1 MHSAARRIGD
11 VTSMITLC
19 CVALAA
25 SGGCARA
32 ASTPSSAGQTQ
43 PAVVVDETMTATAE
57 LRDRSGTSIGT
68 ARLTGDND
76 GTITLVVHVDGMTPG
91 SHGIHFH
98 TVGSC
103 TPGDSTAAF
112 ASAGAHYN
120 PLDRKHGLEN
130 PDGPHAGDLPN
141 LVVGANGSGD
151 LEAKTARATLRAGP
165 ASLLDADGSA
175 VVVHASADDQ
185 KTDPSGNS
193 GARVACG
200 VVTKS

>member
-1 MHSAARRIGD
+1 MQTATRRNRD
-11 VTSMITLC
+11 VMLTTTLC
-19 CVALAA
+19 CVALVA
-25 SGGCARA
+25 SGCARA
-32 ASTPSSAGQTQ
+32 ASTPSPGRETQ

-57 LRDRSGTSIGT
+57 LRDRTGASVGT

-76 GTITLVVHVDGMTPG
+76 GTITLVVHVDRMTPG

-98 TVGSC
+98 AVGSC
-103 TPGDSTAAF
+103 TPGDTTAF
-112 ASAGAHYN
+112 AAAGPHYN
-120 PLDRKHGLEN
+120 PLNRKHGLEN

-141 LVVGANGSGD
+141 LVVGENGSGD

-175 VVVHASADDQ
+175 VVVHANADDQ

>member
-1 MHSAARRIGD
+1 MQTATRRNGD
-11 VTSMITLC
+11 VMLKTTLC
-19 CVALAA
+19 CVALVA
-25 SGGCARA
+25 SGCARA
-32 ASTPSSAGQTQ
+32 ASTPTTGRETQ

-57 LRDRSGTSIGT
+57 LRDRAGASVGT

-76 GTITLVVHVDGMTPG
+76 GTITLVAHVDRMTPG

-98 TVGSC
+98 AVGSC
-103 TPGDSTAAF
+103 TPGDSAAF
-112 ASAGAHYN
+112 AAAGPHHN
-120 PLDRKHGLEN
+120 PLNRKHGLEN

-151 LEAKTARATLRAGP
+151 LETKTARATLRAGP

-200 VVTKS
+200 VITKS